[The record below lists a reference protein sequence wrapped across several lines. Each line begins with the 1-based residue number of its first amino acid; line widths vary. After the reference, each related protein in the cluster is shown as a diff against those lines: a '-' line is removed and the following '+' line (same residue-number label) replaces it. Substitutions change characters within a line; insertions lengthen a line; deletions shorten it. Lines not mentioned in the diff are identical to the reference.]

1 MCRGVC
7 LVAGLSPEL
16 GKRQE
21 RPGGD
26 EGGSSRLYTGS
37 WGYLPK
43 ACF

>member
-7 LVAGLSPEL
+7 LVVGLSPEL
-16 GKRQE
+16 GKRQV
-21 RPGGD
+21 RPGD